1 MLRRHVIHKKN
12 DEKSLLKDEKRMEK
26 SSMHLSEKE
35 KDAVTIERAV
45 NDLEFAKYMEN
56 KVGEVYDGLIV
67 GVTSFGFFVEL
78 DNTVEGMVPL
88 RNMIDDFYNY
98 DADTMMLT
106 GENTGK
112 TFTLGMP
119 VRIKVRDVQTAKRQ
133 ITFDYL
139 ETLPSR
145 SAMRPSTPVIE
156 TAEPKPEEQPEEEIL
171 QAEIVSEERD
181 VNVTITE
188 TEVQAETPAKNRLP
202 RRILKKPKICL
213 PSKRRMTI
221 CRR

>member
-1 MLRRHVIHKKN
+1 M
-12 DEKSLLKDEKRMEK
+12 KSAMEK

-171 QAEIVSEERD
+171 QAEIVSEETRCKRD
-181 VNVTITE
+181 DYRNGSSGGNSGKRT
-188 TEVQAETPAKNRLP
+188 RLP